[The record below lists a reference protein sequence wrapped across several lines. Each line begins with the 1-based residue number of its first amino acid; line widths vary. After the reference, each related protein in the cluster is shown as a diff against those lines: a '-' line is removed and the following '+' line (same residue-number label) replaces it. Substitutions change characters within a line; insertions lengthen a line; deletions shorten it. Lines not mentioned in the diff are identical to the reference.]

1 MFINALSWKKFNS
14 SKKKSVDSSS
24 KGKAGLAF
32 RAPLDNI
39 HPIVDNNK
47 NIQNALCHGSKST
60 SLAETKKNLD
70 IVRSGNLNT
79 ETKKNA
85 NLCSKKSGLP
95 VTTVTLQSSKVSIS
109 NSNSVNNNSLEEPVK
124 TQKQN
129 DNDEIVKKLQQSNGN
144 RFESLAAKPGPK
156 KTVIQVRLGQ
166 VPGVPNLQINK
177 TSFTP
182 VIISWG

>member
-24 KGKAGLAF
+24 KNKAGLAF

-60 SLAETKKNLD
+60 SLAETKRNLD
-70 IVRSGNLNT
+70 IVRGGTGAGNLNT
-79 ETKKNA
+79 ETKKNS
-85 NLCSKKSGLP
+85 NLCSKKPALP
-95 VTTVTLQSSKVSIS
+95 LTTVTLQSSKVSNS

-129 DNDEIVKKLQQSNGN
+129 DNDEIVKKLQSNGN
-144 RFESLAAKPGPK
+144 RFEALAAKPGPK
-156 KTVIQVRLGQ
+156 KTVIQVLY
-166 VPGVPNLQINK
+166 
-177 TSFTP
+177 
-182 VIISWG
+182 